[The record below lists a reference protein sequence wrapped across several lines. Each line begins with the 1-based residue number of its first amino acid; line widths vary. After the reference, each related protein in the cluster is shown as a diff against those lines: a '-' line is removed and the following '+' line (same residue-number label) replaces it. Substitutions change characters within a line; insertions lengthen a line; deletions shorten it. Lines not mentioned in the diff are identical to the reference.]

1 MSVAGTALV
10 AAESILALTPIVI
23 KKTPLDPLSTIWSR
37 LLSSAFLGYYLTGDR
52 SLTGA
57 EWAGATA
64 LGYTNLIHVATS
76 YEAFRHLPAGQA
88 ISLLYTYPLWNLL
101 LNSFFNKERI
111 AQRDY
116 LLIGGAAVGSIL
128 LNLDPG
134 IAAPN
139 NLGRTVNP
147 TLGVFNGILMALT
160 ESGMY
165 VLLKGLGWRDPA
177 KSVWVVSSSAAIWLG
192 AIVGIQH
199 FLFSGLPPMKGSFD
213 DITLLTFFHGFSLF
227 SGYWLRFF
235 AVPRLSTV
243 TYSLLSYAGLLA
255 SYVFGVLFLKETP
268 GWISVIG
275 AAIIVGCGLAIQ
287 LTSVSDDKKSSGA
300 P

>member
-1 MSVAGTALV
+1 
-10 AAESILALTPIVI
+10 
-23 KKTPLDPLSTIWSR
+23 
-37 LLSSAFLGYYLTGDR
+37 
-52 SLTGA
+52 
-57 EWAGATA
+57 
-64 LGYTNLIHVATS
+64 
-76 YEAFRHLPAGQA
+76 LPAGQA
-88 ISLLYTYPLWNLL
+88 TSLLYTYPLWNLL
-101 LNSFFNKERI
+101 LNSVFNKESI

-116 LLIGGAAVGSIL
+116 LLIGGATVGSIL

-139 NLGRTVNP
+139 ALGRTANP
-147 TLGVFNGILMALT
+147 VWGVFNGILMALT

-165 VLLKGLGWRDPA
+165 VLLKALGWRDPA

-192 AIVGIQH
+192 AISGIQYL
-199 FLFSGLPPMKGSFD
+199 LFDGLPPMKGSFD
-213 DITLLTFFHGFSLF
+213 DITLLTLFHGFSLF

-243 TYSLLSYAGLLA
+243 TYSLLSYSGLLA

-275 AAIIVGCGLAIQ
+275 AAVIVGCGLTIQ
-287 LTSVSDDKKSSGA
+287 LTSVSDGKKSGGG